1 MKSNQIPRSSGLAR
15 TPATNSVA
23 DFGRQQAIVATES
36 AQAMFRGF
44 EAMRKIQEEVAHEA
58 SQKHAA
64 AAQRLHGDCS
74 PTEMMAVQSDLL
86 RFDFDA
92 AVRYWQELAAAALEM
107 QTEIMGC
114 TTHLLNS
121 DSVLEGSS
129 ALAAP
134 FRFPGLQAFF
144 PANRRA
150 EAH

>member
-1 MKSNQIPRSSGLAR
+1 M
-15 TPATNSVA
+15 
-23 DFGRQQAIVATES
+23 
-36 AQAMFRGF
+36 
-44 EAMRKIQEEVAHEA
+44 
-58 SQKHAA
+58 
-64 AAQRLHGDCS
+64 
-74 PTEMMAVQSDLL
+74 QSDLL

-121 DSVLEGSS
+121 DTVLEGSA

-134 FRFPGLQAFF
+134 FRLPGLEAFF

>member
-1 MKSNQIPRSSGLAR
+1 
-15 TPATNSVA
+15 
-23 DFGRQQAIVATES
+23 
-36 AQAMFRGF
+36 
-44 EAMRKIQEEVAHEA
+44 
-58 SQKHAA
+58 
-64 AAQRLHGDCS
+64 
-74 PTEMMAVQSDLL
+74 MAVQSDLL
-86 RFDFDA
+86 QFDFDA
-92 AVRYWQELAAAALEM
+92 TMRYWRELATAVLEM

-144 PANRRA
+144 PGIRRA